1 VPYVAIPGIHPLEL
15 DLYLPADASSPV
27 PVVVFLH
34 GGGWRVG
41 SRTRSGRIRRCH
53 AFTVRASGAVGL
65 AVGSVG
71 YRLSGEAAGRP
82 TPRRQGGR
90 ALAAGPC
97 RRGGHRCGPDG
108 AWGES
113 AGGHLAALLGLTG
126 ADMDGEIRLL
136 GPPTEVETVVAW
148 YAPPS

>member
-1 VPYVAIPGIHPLEL
+1 MAAAGGSAAALGRAAFDGATP
-15 DLYLPADASSPV
+15 SP
-27 PVVVFLH
+27 FERLAQ
-34 GGGWRVG
+34 W
-41 SRTRSGRIRRCH
+41 
-53 AFTVRASGAVGL
+53 GL

-71 YRLSGEAAGRP
+71 YRLSGEARWPANSTTSRRP
-82 TPRRQGGR
+82 S
-90 ALAAGPC
+90 LAAGPC

-136 GPPTEVETVVAW
+136 GPPTEVETVVA
-148 YAPPS
+148 